1 MSNNH
6 TMRTPLLVT
15 RLLERG
21 VRLAPAEELVT
32 VFPGRVHRETYADLR
47 RRATQLAHALG
58 DLGVGVG
65 DRVGTLMWNNHRH
78 QEAFYG
84 VPAMGAVLHTLN
96 LRLPPHELEY
106 TIRHAED
113 RVLLV
118 DADLLPL
125 LAPLRDRLT
134 TVEHIVVA
142 AEPGAAGEIPAG
154 MLEWES
160 LIAGRR
166 QRPQWPELDEYAPM
180 GLCYT
185 SGTTGNPKGVM
196 YSHRST
202 YLHSMAQAMTDAVG
216 LTSNDTVL
224 QVVPLFHVLG
234 WGYPYTATML
244 GSKQVLVHGHV
255 DAVQMLDLIDSE
267 EVTFSAGVP
276 TVWQA
281 VRAQIE
287 SEPRRWDL
295 SSFKRINCGAS
306 APAPSL
312 IRWYWDHLGVEM
324 IQTWGMTETN
334 PLGVTSRR
342 LAKHKHLELSLDEQ
356 FANVAKT
363 GLPIPGV
370 ELEIVDDAG
379 QPLPHDG
386 KTLGNLLIRGP
397 WVCAEYY
404 RLPQSESF
412 KDGWLRT
419 GDIARIDPDEYLI
432 ISDRSKDLIKSGGE
446 WISSIDMEN
455 HILALPGVARAA
467 VVAQP
472 HPKWEERPVALVSLH
487 EGAQVTPAD
496 VLAHCA
502 TRFAKWQLPDEVLIA
517 KEIPLNSTGKLDKK
531 TIRANLA
538 ASGYKLPA
546 LRDVG

>member
-1 MSNNH
+1 
-6 TMRTPLLVT
+6 MRTPLLMS

-21 VRLAPAEELVT
+21 ARLAPQEEIVT
-32 VFPGRVHRETYADLR
+32 AFPSRMHRQTYADTR
-47 RRATQLAHALG
+47 RRASQLAHALTG
-58 DLGVGVG
+58 LDVHIG

-84 VPAMGAVLHTLN
+84 VPSMGAVLHSLN

-106 TIRHAED
+106 TIQHAED
-113 RVLLV
+113 KVLLV

-125 LAPLRDRLT
+125 LAPLKGKLSS
-134 TVEHIVVA
+134 VEHIIVA
-142 AEPGAAGEIPAG
+142 AGPATGPHGFHGA
-154 MLEWES
+154 LDWEE
-160 LIAGRR
+160 LIADQPTRFD
-166 QRPQWPELDEYAPM
+166 WPELDEHAPM

-196 YSHRST
+196 YTHRST
-202 YLHSMAQAMTDAVG
+202 YLHTMAQAMTDAVG
-216 LTSNDTVL
+216 LSATDTVL

-234 WGYPYTATML
+234 WGYPYTASML
-244 GSKQVLVHGHV
+244 GSRQILTHGHV
-255 DAVQMLDLIDSE
+255 DAELMLDLIEKE

-281 VRAQIE
+281 VRAAIE
-287 SEPRRWDL
+287 AQPDRWKL

-342 LAKHKHLELSLDEQ
+342 LAKRKHLFLNLDEQ

-363 GLPIPGV
+363 GLPLPGV

-379 QPLPHDG
+379 KPLPHDG
-386 KTLGNLLIRGP
+386 KTPGNLLIRGP

-404 RLPQSESF
+404 QNSQTEAF
-412 KDGWLRT
+412 QDGWLHT
-419 GDIARIDPDEYLI
+419 GDIAKIDADEYLI

-455 HILALPGVARAA
+455 HILALLGVARVA
-467 VVAQP
+467 VVAQA
-472 HPKWEERPVALVSLH
+472 HPKWEQRPVALVVCAP
-487 EGAQVTPAD
+487 GATLTAAEVIR
-496 VLAHCA
+496 HCA
-502 TRFAKWQLPDEVLIA
+502 TRFAKWQLPDDVLFVPELA
-517 KEIPLNSTGKLDKK
+517 LNSTGKLDKK

-538 ASGYKLPA
+538 ATGYQLPG
-546 LRDVG
+546 LRNVG